1 MATRKE
7 RAGRTGAGPVS
18 VELIEQESIRLF
30 SERTYPVVGMR
41 DIGDAVGLLPG
52 SLYVHITSKEELL
65 LRIVER
71 GIQFY
76 LDAIEPIVASDADAS
91 TRLRGVITA
100 HMRVLAA
107 TREQTRVAFHQWG
120 YLGAEKHE
128 RVVELRLRYERA
140 FATVVADGIESG
152 EFRAVRSPRVAVLAT
167 IGMLTAATEW
177 YSPAGPLTPD
187 EIGDALADHTLLGLA
202 CRSQPDPPA

>member
-1 MATRKE
+1 MARRKE
-7 RAGRTGAGPVS
+7 RSGRAGSGPVS
-18 VELIEQESIRLF
+18 VELIEQEAIRLF

-65 LRIVER
+65 LRIVEQGIQSYLDVIEPVVASGADPSTRMR
-71 GIQFY
+71 GI
-76 LDAIEPIVASDADAS
+76 V
-91 TRLRGVITA
+91 VA

-107 TREQTRVAFHQWG
+107 SVEQTRVAFHQWK

-128 RVVELRLRYERA
+128 RIVELRLRYEQA
-140 FATVVADGIESG
+140 FATVVADGIASG
-152 EFRAVRSPRVAVLAT
+152 EFRAVRSSRVAVLAT

-177 YSPAGPLTPD
+177 YSPAGSLTPD
-187 EIGDALADHTLLGLA
+187 EIGDALADHALLGLEESPQA
-202 CRSQPDPPA
+202 